1 LKWLKSAYPDG
12 LLEDAIPGEEYI
24 ERVCWGYFRM
34 FPASISIFCDSSG
47 HELQI
52 SFTLRSS
59 NGSVPEAE
67 ALLSIIYEGKELL
80 YARKS
85 SHEDHE
91 ELAFMLKFLSLFTD
105 MWCCEERY
113 FKERC
118 LLEKRAIAVDKYY
131 ASLK

>member
-1 LKWLKSAYPDG
+1 
-12 LLEDAIPGEEYI
+12 
-24 ERVCWGYFRM
+24 M

-67 ALLSIIYEGKELL
+67 ALLSIIYEGKEGKELL
-80 YARKS
+80 YARKLT
-85 SHEDHE
+85 HEDHQ
-91 ELAFMLKFLSLFTD
+91 ELAFMLKFLDLFTD
-105 MWCCEERY
+105 MWCLEERY
-113 FKERC
+113 FKECC

-131 ASLK
+131 GSLK